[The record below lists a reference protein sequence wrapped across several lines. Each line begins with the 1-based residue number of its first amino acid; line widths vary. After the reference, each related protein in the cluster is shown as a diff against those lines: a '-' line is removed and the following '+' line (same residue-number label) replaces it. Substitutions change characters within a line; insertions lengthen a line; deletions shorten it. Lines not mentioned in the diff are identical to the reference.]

1 MPEAIIAGIGESQF
15 SRRSPLPFAELQ
27 IPAIEAA
34 IADAGLGP
42 GDIDTVLTDGEVM
55 PGLLGID
62 AVEALASLTNVQA
75 TGMFSLGG
83 TGLTYATKAAAERI
97 RAGLSDAVLIYFGVD
112 WGSSPGGPYAFHD
125 RYPMKSIFEEPCGFF
140 GQPTYVAAMTARY
153 AFEHHIPLKE
163 LKLAMGQLAVDQRAN
178 ALRNPGAQM
187 KAPLTM
193 DGYLGARPISSPLAK
208 FDCCLITDGA
218 AALVVTRGDHPR
230 RTRRDREALII
241 GEGYA
246 SSRFSEQ
253 DFFTQ
258 NVEYPRIDPAR
269 PAALAAFE
277 AAGIQPADLDFLE
290 VYDCFTTLSIL
301 QLEEIGLCAPG
312 EGWKFVREGTAVGS
326 GRLAL
331 NTHGGSLSHSYLL
344 GATHLTEAARQLRGE
359 AGDGQVAGARL
370 GAVSL
375 APGHDHATIVLAA
388 G

>member
-1 MPEAIIAGIGESQF
+1 MPEPIIAGIGESQF
-15 SRRSPLPFAELQ
+15 SRRSPLSFAELQ

-34 IADAGLGP
+34 MADAGLGP

-62 AVEALASLTNVQA
+62 AVEGLANLTNVQA

-83 TGLTYATKAAAERI
+83 TGLTYATKVAAERI

-125 RYPMKSIFEEPCGFF
+125 RYPMKGIFEEPYGFF
-140 GQPTYVAAMTARY
+140 GQPTYVAAMTTRY
-153 AFEHHIPLKE
+153 AFDYGIPLTE

-178 ALRNPGAQM
+178 ALRNPNAQV
-187 KAPLTM
+187 KVPLTM
-193 DGYLGARPISSPLAK
+193 DQYLEAKPISSPLAK

-218 AALVVTRGDHPR
+218 AAFVITRDDHPR
-230 RTRRDREALII
+230 RTRRDHEAVII

-246 SSRFSEQ
+246 GSRFSEQ

-258 NVEYPRIDPAR
+258 NTEYPRIDPAR
-269 PAALAAFE
+269 PAAQAAFR
-277 AAGIQPADLDFLE
+277 AAGIKPSDLDFLE
-290 VYDCFTTLSIL
+290 LYDCFTTLSIL
-301 QLEEIGLCAPG
+301 QLEELGLCAPG

-331 NTHGGSLSHSYLL
+331 NTHGGCLSHAYLL
-344 GATHLTEAARQLRGE
+344 GVTHITEAARQLRGE
-359 AGDGQVAGARL
+359 AGDGQVSGAQL